1 MVFPY
6 VAWGEARTPTNRAY
20 TSRSLA
26 VRHEPQQNQIHLRRL
41 AVRHEPQQNYGM
53 DYVGFHKL
61 NPTYNN
67 SNITNLVGWAEE

>member
-20 TSRSLA
+20 TS
-26 VRHEPQQNQIHLRRL
+26 RRL

-67 SNITNLVGWAEE
+67 SNITNLVGWGEK